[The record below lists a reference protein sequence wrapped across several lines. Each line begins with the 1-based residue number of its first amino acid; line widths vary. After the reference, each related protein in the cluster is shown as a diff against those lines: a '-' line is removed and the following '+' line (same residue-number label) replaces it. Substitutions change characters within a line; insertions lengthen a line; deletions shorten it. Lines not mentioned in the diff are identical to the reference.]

1 MREEHPLFMPI
12 LAFPSRYALLVRA
25 WRFEHASGAIAT
37 ALGIAADR
45 LSKMASGETKNLNNR
60 ASGPALIQK
69 LTDHLEGTGVLAER
83 GVDRAT
89 FTARF
94 GAPDD
99 LEFIQFVA
107 ESRSV
112 PVPPSV
118 RALPRRNAQNLFR
131 RLGGLCLLYRLGIEE
146 ERVSVS
152 GGRLIKE
159 LPVLRRIPVSTED
172 INEGYLLYKD
182 SYGWYGADFEVFSA
196 AGFMFLIHDHF
207 TIFAEDRD
215 AGGVSELFLAQLGQE
230 SIRVE
235 GGTGGNLYEG
245 VILMKGDTEVPTA
258 CKVLLRHASEDMQER
273 WANCKTEQEWQALA
287 RGLERKFYLEDN
299 DKDGVFEL
307 AANQNPKASV
317 ETTDMEPLSGLKYSW
332 YANRL
337 QIRNLKL
344 DIR

>member
-1 MREEHPLFMPI
+1 MSI

-25 WRFEHASGAIAT
+25 WRFEFASGAIAT
-37 ALGIAADR
+37 ALGISADR
-45 LSKMASGETKNLNNR
+45 LSKMASGDTKNLNNR
-60 ASGPALIQK
+60 ASSPDLIQR
-69 LTDHLEGTGVLAER
+69 LAAHLEESGVLAER
-83 GVDRAT
+83 KVDRAT
-89 FTARF
+89 FTALF
-94 GAPDD
+94 GADD
-99 LEFIQFVA
+99 LEFIRFIA
-107 ESRSV
+107 ASRRV

-118 RALPRRNAQNLFR
+118 GALSRTNAQRLFR

-146 ERVSVS
+146 QRVSVS
-152 GGRLIKE
+152 AGRLINE
-159 LPVLRRIPVSTED
+159 LPVLRRIPVSIED
-172 INEGYLLYKD
+172 TNARHLLYKD
-182 SYGWYGADFEVFSA
+182 SYGWYEADFEVLSA

-207 TIFAEDRD
+207 TIFAEDLD
-215 AGGVSELFLAQLGQE
+215 AGGVSELFLAELGQE

-235 GGTGGNLYEG
+235 GDTGGSLYEG

-258 CKVLLRHASEDMQER
+258 CKMLLRHADEEMQER

-287 RGLERKFYLEDN
+287 RDLERKFYLEDN
-299 DKDGVFEL
+299 DNDGVYEF
-307 AANQNPKASV
+307 AANQNPRAAV